1 MATVRSTQ
9 LTRQIGEH
17 LVAAELGRMN
27 VIAARFAWN
36 VPQFDLVASTQSGTA
51 FPVQVKAING
61 PSWQFNA
68 ASFLRIEIE
77 DGCQTVLGPREDID
91 RSIVCVLVLLRSAG
105 HDVFYTLTVA
115 DLQQLLLQGY
125 KGRRTRNR
133 CTSRCGQ
140 SAGALRRPGSLRF
153 ASPYLPTWIIVH
165 SEGEEAAAAAP
176 CRSGPQCASSL
187 LGRSAPAVARQLGS
201 NGRRWEG

>member
-1 MATVRSTQ
+1 MATGRSTQ

-27 VIAARFAWN
+27 IIAAPFAGN
-36 VPQFDLVASTQSGTA
+36 VPQFDLVASTPGGRA

-77 DGCQTVLGPREDID
+77 DGYQSVLGPRDDVD

-105 HDVFYTLTVA
+105 KDTFYTLTVA
-115 DLQQLLLQGY
+115 DLQQLLLEGY
-125 KGRRTRNR
+125 KGGRRPKNP
-133 CTSRCGQ
+133 Q
-140 SAGALRRPGSLRF
+140 STHFALWPKHLARFEGWGALLRR
-153 ASPYLPTWIIVH
+153 A
-165 SEGEEAAAAAP
+165 EGTT
-176 CRSGPQCASSL
+176 
-187 LGRSAPAVARQLGS
+187 
-201 NGRRWEG
+201 